1 MSLFFILRMRKEK
14 LNVFV
19 TYKDPLFTI
28 KSEFCNIYMDLFSL
42 ISKTIKRNQR
52 HEYLKIALLMLK
64 DIINISYQSLQTDD
78 WNLILYLKKS
88 MVTNNTFF
96 RHTCPIDLYTL
107 NYINQFYH
115 NTAFII
121 SIELIYTKIL
131 L

>member
-1 MSLFFILRMRKEK
+1 
-14 LNVFV
+14 
-19 TYKDPLFTI
+19 
-28 KSEFCNIYMDLFSL
+28 
-42 ISKTIKRNQR
+42 
-52 HEYLKIALLMLK
+52 
-64 DIINISYQSLQTDD
+64 
-78 WNLILYLKKS
+78 

-131 L
+131 LQILERKTYHNFQKQI